1 MKGFTIYIV
10 AFILNKYFVYV
21 LFYVG
26 TLRLTCIVE
35 DITANVMARH
45 LTFNSPILQGFFYS
59 LRYVAIVSRGV

>member
-21 LFYVG
+21 LFDVG
-26 TLRLTCIVE
+26 TLRLTCIVD

-45 LTFNSPILQGFFYS
+45 LTFNSPILQDFFLFIKVCS
-59 LRYVAIVSRGV
+59 HS